1 MTRCRCRGARGRP
14 PSAPGPRGAIRS
26 GAPVLGCVTPSGG
39 RSAPRCCPRTGPS
52 AAWGGISRRPA
63 AAPTPASRPPA
74 RPAAPI
80 GGGRSV
86 PEWATQAPASR
97 SQRPSNG
104 PEPPGGAVSTARQ
117 PRSAPP
123 EGRSALHG
131 VLPVRLHGR
140 AAPISALQRCPLRAA
155 SSCMSALA
163 QPGSRSAAA
172 ISADQRL
179 DVPSPACLCRPAGR
193 GIHLCRPADPPR
205 DPRPAPR
212 PPPLSSRPPLGA
224 GAPSAAPACG

>member
-1 MTRCRCRGARGRP
+1 M
-14 PSAPGPRGAIRS
+14 
-26 GAPVLGCVTPSGG
+26 PV
-39 RSAPRCCPRTGPS
+39 PRC
-52 AAWGGISRRPA
+52 
-63 AAPTPASRPPA
+63 A
-74 RPAAPI
+74 RPAAISARPARRDPLRRPGAWLRHSVRRPVGPSMLPAHRPERRLGRDLAPPGSRSDPRQSAAGTPRGSDR

>member
-1 MTRCRCRGARGRP
+1 MRAAGRHQRQAR
-14 PSAPGPRGAIRS
+14 AA
-26 GAPVLGCVTPSGG
+26 
-39 RSAPRCCPRTGPS
+39 RSAPAPRCL
-52 AAWGGISRRPA
+52 AASLRPA
-63 AAPTPASRPPA
+63 AGRPLDVARAPARAPPGAGSRAARQPLRPPPVG
-74 RPAAPI
+74 RRHAPRLRS